1 LDRILQSFNT
11 NLNGIHDKICRNQ
24 DLTFSDFDGILGI
37 FKHINLTKPIL
48 QSSFL
53 RNYFI
58 KTLTKFTAFIPLD
71 ITTFNILN
79 LDDEK
84 HDKFV
89 RKYKFFEIMLQ
100 EMYNRGT
107 YTNPFNPPDIL
118 LDEINMKWQT
128 AKKT

>member
-1 LDRILQSFNT
+1 M
-11 NLNGIHDKICRNQ
+11 HAKICRNI

-37 FKHINLTKPIL
+37 FKRIKLTKPIL

-79 LDDEK
+79 LEGEK
-84 HDKFV
+84 HYKFI

-107 YTNPFNPPDIL
+107 YTHPFNPSDEL
-118 LDEINMKWQT
+118 LDEINIKWQT
-128 AKKT
+128 VKNT